1 MGIYYLETVEVVNAR
16 YCELLK
22 EAEQERLARR
32 VSAGKPRFHTRVL
45 QNLGNALITVG
56 QSLKTLSLSL

>member
-1 MGIYYLETVEVVNAR
+1 MGYFPLELIEVNTR
-16 YCELLK
+16 YRELLK

-32 VSAGKPRFHTRVL
+32 VSAHRPRFHTQIL
-45 QNLGNALITVG
+45 QSLGNALIAVG